1 MGIRLP
7 PSSNR
12 GFSLM
17 TEPQVTLDPNSL
29 NPVEEKLRGP
39 LEEQLTSALKAATD
53 QTRQTYAGESVE
65 VVCRQLLERAKEH
78 LHPDIA
84 AGFQPDHDQLLQV
97 ASAIAAGR

>member
-12 GFSLM
+12 GFSHM
-17 TEPQVTLDPNSL
+17 TDPQVTLDPNSL

-53 QTRQTYAGESVE
+53 QTRQTYAGEPVE